1 MIEYLIRRHNGDMK
15 KAYKGADNAAIRLLM
30 SLPWR
35 GNIRE
40 LDNVLE
46 RAMILGNG
54 EWITVGDL
62 PHVENVE
69 EKNQNFF
76 SGPHD
81 LKGALKSYEK
91 MHIENVLKET
101 EGNRGEAAKLLGL
114 SRSSLYR
121 KLESLGI
128 FKSGNG
134 SSSAEI

>member
-1 MIEYLIRRHNGDMK
+1 
-15 KAYKGADNAAIRLLM
+15 M

-54 EWITVGDL
+54 EWITANDI
-62 PHVENVE
+62 PHAEKWEEN
-69 EKNQNFF
+69 
-76 SGPHD
+76 SHAAYAGPHD
-81 LKGALKSYEK
+81 LTDALRAYEK

-101 EGNRGEAAKLLGL
+101 DGNRAVAAKMLGL

-121 KLESLGI
+121 KLDSLGI
-128 FKSGNG
+128 CRNDEHTS
-134 SSSAEI
+134 

>member
-1 MIEYLIRRHNGDMK
+1 
-15 KAYKGADNAAIRLLM
+15 M

-54 EWITVGDL
+54 EWITANDI
-62 PHVENVE
+62 PHA
-69 EKNQNFF
+69 EKWEDSNH
-76 SGPHD
+76 SAYAGPHD
-81 LKGALKSYEK
+81 LTDALRAYEK

-101 EGNRGEAAKLLGL
+101 DGNRAVAAKMLGL

-128 FKSGNG
+128 YRHEEQQRAS
-134 SSSAEI
+134 